1 MNSLLLILLT
11 HYMRLVTLENSYIK
25 QPLRQSFNNPN
36 GLANLSYLPSTQQFY
51 YALTKPNLNIDLST
65 LDQVSK
71 QSNINSL
78 NANQNLLQKKR
89 QKLNNT
95 FSTIGQGADILG
107 SLLPQNS
114 AYSGSYGGITQGLDT
129 AYNQASNYIMS
140 VNPLVGGIMKTGSFV
155 NKGLSALGIGT
166 DGQTA
171 TDAILGSSFL
181 GLTPIGL
188 ANSLFGR
195 KTHTF
200 NVDNDAI
207 AQVGGDY
214 QGSVSIFQDAA
225 NKSNK
230 KYGLFSGGARRKANR
245 LIDNAQQ
252 QMNAISSISDKA
264 RRVLALD
271 GMANYQKYQLDQNGG
286 PQAMYIAAKGTK
298 LRIKRICNKIHK
310 KLKGGIIEPF
320 TPVITLTNTIK
331 LQQGGNVVPANR
343 TIEQLITYAKEV
355 NPRFIQRMSEPL
367 RYITLPDGQRATHKM
382 SWATAEFDGK
392 EKPFIYSQI
401 QENDKGELQDF
412 GDQAAKRALD
422 NKNYLLVNSPEEADL
437 FTNSNDLQ
445 HGYKQGWKEFFTPF
459 YKEGRI
465 AIKITIVKDQEE
477 PKDKDN
483 SEPNVI
489 PEGALHAH
497 KHNIENTDSLTQKGI
512 PVVDDKGE
520 QCAEIEKD
528 EIILNLKLTN
538 QLEELQ
544 KQYEKASKKEQDKLA
559 IEAGKLLV
567 QEILHN
573 TIDNTGLI
581 DKCEKGGKINGS
593 K

>member
-11 HYMRLVTLENSYIK
+11 HYMRLVMLENSYIK
-25 QPLRQSFNNPN
+25 QPLRQSFNDPN
-36 GLANLSYLPSTQQFY
+36 GLAKLSYLPSTQQFY
-51 YALTKPNLNIDLST
+51 QTLTRPNLNIDFST
-65 LDQVSK
+65 LGQVSK
-71 QSNINSL
+71 QSKINSL
-78 NANQNLLQKKR
+78 NANQNLLQKKQ

-107 SLLPQNS
+107 ALLPQNS

-129 AYNQASNYIMS
+129 AYDQASNYVMS
-140 VNPLVGGIMKTGSFV
+140 VNPLVGGIMKTAGFV
-155 NKGLSALGIGT
+155 NKGLNALGVGT

-171 TDAILGSSFL
+171 TDAILGSSPL

-188 ANSLFGR
+188 ANSLFGS

-200 NVDNDAI
+200 NIDNDAI
-207 AQVGGDY
+207 AQVGGGY
-214 QGSVSIFQDAA
+214 QGSVSTFQDAT

-252 QMNAISSISDKA
+252 QMNAISSISDQA

-298 LRIKRICNKIHK
+298 LRIKKICNKVHK
-310 KLKGGIIEPF
+310 KLKGGVITPQPF
-320 TPVITLTNTIK
+320 VPVITLTNTIK
-331 LQQGGNVVPANR
+331 LQKGGNVKPTYEQWLKTVPANR
-343 TIEQLITYAKEV
+343 IDKLYDLKTAYEVLPFNELESWRTATDEELNKGIKHLGSV
-355 NPRFIQRMSEPL
+355 NPKADSNGNLYFL
-367 RYITLPDGQRATHKM
+367 KL
-382 SWATAEFDGK
+382 GK
-392 EKPFIYSQI
+392 LEDNP
-401 QENDKGELQDF
+401 ELQGEF
-412 GDQAAKRALD
+412 
-422 NKNYLLVNSPEEADL
+422 NWYNSDDATQFREEYAPAQFDES
-437 FTNSNDLQ
+437 TNRYFYPKKYE
-445 HGYKQGWKEFFTPF
+445 HGGTV
-459 YKEGRI
+459 
-465 AIKITIVKDQEE
+465 AIKVTIVKELND
-477 PKDKDN
+477 PKK
-483 SEPNVI
+483 ETTEKNVI

-520 QCAEIEKD
+520 QQAEIEKD

-538 QLEELQ
+538 KLEELQ
-544 KQYEKASKKEQDKLA
+544 SKYEKASKKEQDSLA
-559 IEAGKLLV
+559 IEAGRLLV

-581 DKCEKGGKINGS
+581 DKCEKGGKINDP

>member
-51 YALTKPNLNIDLST
+51 YTLTKPNLNIDLST

-71 QSNINSL
+71 QSKINSL

-129 AYNQASNYIMS
+129 AYDQASNYIMS

-171 TDAILGSSFL
+171 TDAVLGSSFL

-214 QGSVSIFQDAA
+214 QGSVSTFQNAA

-271 GMANYQKYQLDQNGG
+271 GMANYQKYQVDQNGG

-320 TPVITLTNTIK
+320 TPIITLTNTIK

-343 TIEQLITYAKEV
+343 TIEQLIAYAKEV

-367 RYITLPDGQRATHKM
+367 RYITLPDGQKATHKM

-422 NKNYLLVNSPEEADL
+422 KKNYLIVNSPEEAEL

-459 YKEGRI
+459 YKEGGI

-497 KHNIENTDSLTQKGI
+497 KHNIENTNSLTQKGI

>member
-11 HYMRLVTLENSYIK
+11 HYMRLVMLENSYIK
-25 QPLRQSFNNPN
+25 QPLRQSFNDPN
-36 GLANLSYLPSTQQFY
+36 GLAKLSYLPSTQQFY
-51 YALTKPNLNIDLST
+51 QTLTRPNLNIDFST
-65 LDQVSK
+65 LGQVSK
-71 QSNINSL
+71 QSKINSL
-78 NANQNLLQKKR
+78 NANQNLLQKKQ

-107 SLLPQNS
+107 ALLPQNS

-129 AYNQASNYIMS
+129 AYDQASNYVMS
-140 VNPLVGGIMKTGSFV
+140 VNPLVGGIMKTAGFV
-155 NKGLSALGIGT
+155 NKGLNALGVGT

-171 TDAILGSSFL
+171 TDAILGSSPL

-188 ANSLFGR
+188 ANSLFGS

-200 NVDNDAI
+200 NIDNDAI
-207 AQVGGDY
+207 AQVGGGY
-214 QGSVSIFQDAA
+214 QGSVSTFQDAT

-252 QMNAISSISDKA
+252 QMNAISSISDQA

-298 LRIKRICNKIHK
+298 LRIKKICNKVHK
-310 KLKGGIIEPF
+310 KLKGGVITPQPF
-320 TPVITLTNTIK
+320 VPVITLTNTIK
-331 LQQGGNVVPANR
+331 LQKGGNVKPTYEQWLKTVPANR
-343 TIEQLITYAKEV
+343 IDKLYDLKTAYEVLPFNELESWRTATDEELNKGIKHLGSV
-355 NPRFIQRMSEPL
+355 NPKADSNGNLYFL
-367 RYITLPDGQRATHKM
+367 KL
-382 SWATAEFDGK
+382 GK
-392 EKPFIYSQI
+392 LEDNP
-401 QENDKGELQDF
+401 ELQGEFNWYNSD
-412 GDQAAKRALD
+412 DAKQFR
-422 NKNYLLVNSPEEADL
+422 EEYAPAQFDES
-437 FTNSNDLQ
+437 TNRYFYPKKYE
-445 HGYKQGWKEFFTPF
+445 HGGTV
-459 YKEGRI
+459 
-465 AIKITIVKDQEE
+465 AIKVTIVKELND
-477 PKDKDN
+477 PKK
-483 SEPNVI
+483 ETTEKNVI

-520 QCAEIEKD
+520 QQAEIEKD

-538 QLEELQ
+538 KLEELQ
-544 KQYEKASKKEQDKLA
+544 SKYEKASKKEQDSLA
-559 IEAGKLLV
+559 IEAGRLLV

-581 DKCEKGGKINGS
+581 DKCEKGGKINDP

>member
-11 HYMRLVTLENSYIK
+11 HYMRLVMLENSYIK
-25 QPLRQSFNNPN
+25 QPLRQSFNDPN
-36 GLANLSYLPSTQQFY
+36 GLAKLSYLPSTQQFY
-51 YALTKPNLNIDLST
+51 QTLTRPNLNIDFST
-65 LDQVSK
+65 LGQVSK
-71 QSNINSL
+71 QSKINSL
-78 NANQNLLQKKR
+78 NANQNLLQKKQ

-107 SLLPQNS
+107 ALLPQNS

-129 AYNQASNYIMS
+129 AYDQASNYVMS
-140 VNPLVGGIMKTGSFV
+140 VNPLVGGIMKTAGFV
-155 NKGLSALGIGT
+155 NKGLNALGVGT

-171 TDAILGSSFL
+171 TDAILGSSPL

-188 ANSLFGR
+188 ANSLFGS

-200 NVDNDAI
+200 NIDNDAI
-207 AQVGGDY
+207 AQVGGGY
-214 QGSVSIFQDAA
+214 QGSVSTFQDAT

-252 QMNAISSISDKA
+252 QMNAISSISDQA

-298 LRIKRICNKIHK
+298 LRIKKICNKVHK
-310 KLKGGIIEPF
+310 KLKGGVITPQPF
-320 TPVITLTNTIK
+320 VPVITLTNTIK
-331 LQQGGNVVPANR
+331 LQKGGNVKPTYEQWLKTVPANR
-343 TIEQLITYAKEV
+343 IDKLYDLKTAYEVLPFNELESWRTATDEELNKGIKHLGSV
-355 NPRFIQRMSEPL
+355 NPKADSNGNLYFL
-367 RYITLPDGQRATHKM
+367 KL
-382 SWATAEFDGK
+382 GK
-392 EKPFIYSQI
+392 LEDNP
-401 QENDKGELQDF
+401 ELQGEFNWYNSD
-412 GDQAAKRALD
+412 DAKQFR
-422 NKNYLLVNSPEEADL
+422 EEYVPAQFDES
-437 FTNSNDLQ
+437 TNRYFYPKKYE
-445 HGYKQGWKEFFTPF
+445 HGGTV
-459 YKEGRI
+459 
-465 AIKITIVKDQEE
+465 AIKVTIVKELND
-477 PKDKDN
+477 PKK
-483 SEPNVI
+483 ETTEKNVI

-520 QCAEIEKD
+520 QQAEIEKD

-538 QLEELQ
+538 KLEELQ
-544 KQYEKASKKEQDKLA
+544 SKYEKASKKEQDNLA
-559 IEAGKLLV
+559 IEAGRLLV

-581 DKCEKGGKINGS
+581 DKCEKGGKINDP